1 MTTIAFTSV
10 LEGQQ
15 CGQFLFLAPGSVLN
29 LRFDQ
34 TQCRGAGAQRV
45 PVLFAG
51 TSSGVGA
58 TVLGNTVVDSEGVV
72 AFIGGQIEQ
81 TRYIPSR
88 ILDTDR
94 AVVRPACVRG
104 LGALRGR

>member
-1 MTTIAFTSV
+1 M
-10 LEGQQ
+10 
-15 CGQFLFLAPGSVLN
+15 FLAPGSVLN

-34 TQCRGAGAQRV
+34 RDCRGAGAQRV
-45 PVLFAG
+45 PVLYAG

-58 TVLGNTVVDSEGVV
+58 TVLGNTVVDSEGVA

-94 AVVRPACVRG
+94 AVVSVRPPHLIAPG
-104 LGALRGR
+104 NADAWLNMG